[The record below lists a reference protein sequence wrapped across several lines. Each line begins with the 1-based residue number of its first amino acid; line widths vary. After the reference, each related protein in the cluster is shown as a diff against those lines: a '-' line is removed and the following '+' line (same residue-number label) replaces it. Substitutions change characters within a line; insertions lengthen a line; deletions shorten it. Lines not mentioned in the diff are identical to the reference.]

1 MIKVFIRVA
10 DLKKHL
16 QQLKDAG
23 KTIGFVPTMGA
34 LHAGHISLMERSKQE
49 CDQTISS
56 IFVNPTQFD
65 NKEDLVKYPKTTHSD
80 IDKLDLAGVDM
91 LFLPTVE
98 EMYPN
103 GMEITKTYD
112 FGFVATVGEGAA
124 REGHFEGVAQVV
136 GRLLDIVEPH
146 KIIMGQ
152 KDYQQCAVITQLLEF
167 RNDETQ
173 IVISPTKREEDG
185 LAMSS
190 RNMRLP
196 AEERK
201 SAVVLSQSLN
211 WIKENFKNHSSDE
224 LIAKATEMVNNTP
237 HCQVDYIEI
246 RDQKTLAA
254 ITDTNSAE
262 NAVALIAVQCGP
274 VRLIDN
280 MLI

>member
-10 DLKKHL
+10 DLKKKIS
-16 QQLKDAG
+16 QLKSDN
-23 KTIGFVPTMGA
+23 KTIAFVPTMGA
-34 LHAGHISLMERSKQE
+34 LHAGHISLMEKAKKE
-49 CDQTISS
+49 CDIVISS

-65 NKEDLVKYPKTTHSD
+65 SKEDLVKYPKTTHSD
-80 IDKLDLAGVDM
+80 IDKLDLAEVDI

-103 GMEITKTYD
+103 GMEITKQYD

-136 GRLLDIVEPH
+136 GRLLDIVEPN

-167 RNDETQ
+167 RGGKSN
-173 IVISPTKREEDG
+173 IVISPTKREADG

-196 AEERK
+196 KAERK
-201 SAVVLSQSLN
+201 SAVVLNQALS
-211 WIKENFKNHSSDE
+211 WIKDNFKNHTTEE
-224 LIAKATEMVNNTP
+224 LILKATELVNNTP
-237 HCQVDYIEI
+237 HCEVDYIEI
-246 RDQKTLAA
+246 RDQKTLTA
-254 ITDTNSAE
+254 ITNTKQTN
-262 NAVALIAVQCGP
+262 NAVALIAVYCGP